1 MAAAAAGANTLD
13 IIANS
18 PMRFRQYMV
27 VMLCCLIN
35 VTEGYDVVS
44 LAYAAPVLSREWG
57 TARELLGLVFSAASV
72 GLALGAFF
80 VAPLAD
86 RLGRR
91 NIMLGA
97 LVAITLSHTLSIG
110 THSIYELMALRF
122 LMGLGLGVLV
132 VSLNVLVSEYS
143 NNKQRNFL
151 LSILHTGFTVGMMV
165 GGLTAAL
172 LLEPYGWRSIFVF
185 GSIMNVVLL
194 VFLFVLLWESPTY
207 LITAQPKNA
216 LARINKILS
225 KLGHQA
231 LSALPAKP
239 ERSLSTTGLPSL
251 LTPELRNA
259 TLLMWVV
266 SLSYAVVGYF
276 LLNWKPTVLVEAGL
290 TPTQASWSGVIEGF
304 AGVFGHIAM
313 GVLARNGGE
322 GRMTAIFFGA
332 LGVVLLIFG
341 NMGNDPIPLIAMA
354 SAIKFFTVGAYTGVF
369 LAAIAMYA
377 PQQRTTA
384 LGFVVGWGRVGA
396 IIGPFIGGLVL
407 GAEIGRPAAFGIF
420 AAISIIPVIAMLA
433 LNRRVSRPAETAA
446 ATA

>member
-1 MAAAAAGANTLD
+1 MAAAAGANTLD

-18 PMRFRQYMV
+18 PMRFRQYLV
-27 VMLCCLIN
+27 VALCCLIN

-44 LAYAAPVLSREWG
+44 LAYAAPVLSRDWG

-86 RLGRR
+86 RFGRR
-91 NIMLGA
+91 NLMLVA
-97 LVAITLSHTLSIG
+97 LVAITVSHTLSIFA
-110 THSIYELMALRF
+110 HSIYELMWLRF

-132 VSLNVLVSEYS
+132 VSLNVLVSEYA
-143 NNKQRNFL
+143 NNQQRNFL
-151 LSILHTGFTVGMMV
+151 LSILHTGFTVGMML

-172 LLEPYGWRSIFVF
+172 LLEPYGWRAIFVF
-185 GSIMNVVLL
+185 GAGINVALL

-207 LITAQPKNA
+207 LVTAQPKNA
-216 LARINKILS
+216 LARMNNILT
-225 KLGHQA
+225 KLGHAA
-231 LSALPAKP
+231 LAVLPPKP
-239 ERSLSTTGLPSL
+239 EHSPKTTGLQSL
-251 LTPELRNA
+251 LTQEMRTS

-266 SLSYAVVGYF
+266 SLGYAVVGYF

-304 AGVFGHIAM
+304 AGVAGHIAM
-313 GVLARNGGE
+313 GALARNGGE
-322 GRMTAIFFGA
+322 ARMTAIFFGA
-332 LGVVLLIFG
+332 LAVCLIIFG
-341 NMGNDPIPLIAMA
+341 NMGNEPIPLIAMA

-369 LAAIAMYA
+369 LAAIALYA

-420 AAISIIPVIAMLA
+420 AVISVIPVIAMLA
-433 LNRRVSRPAETAA
+433 LNHRVTRAAQTAA
-446 ATA
+446 APA